1 VAVTERHEP
10 DGLTIASGA
19 YVVRTRLQGDGSQ
32 QLWLATHVATGS
44 LAVAAVDY
52 QFSRNTVEMVR
63 ARVEP
68 DGDGV
73 PLLDYIGPLDP
84 NDNPDYRS
92 YWALVER
99 APGTW
104 LPNIVTPHDPQLAVG
119 VAAGL
124 GESAAAILKSLCA
137 RGPVPTVIRPELMW
151 AMRDR
156 ERAVVTAVSTRAPGL
171 FSLSR
176 EDAATYPVFATRY
189 EAPELRAGAS
199 ATPSAAVYSLGL
211 MVAEW
216 ATGQGYA
223 KAIYR
228 DYGRQPRDLALAM
241 ELPAALESAIRAAI
255 DPDPANRPS
264 LTQFGDELARFA

>member
-1 VAVTERHEP
+1 MTERHEP

-73 PLLDYIGPLDP
+73 PVLDYIGPLDP
-84 NDNPDYRS
+84 NDNRDYQS

-104 LPNIVTPHDPQLAVG
+104 LPNVVTPHDRQAAVA

-124 GESAAAILKSLCA
+124 GQSAAAIVDSRCA
-137 RGPVPTVIRPELMW
+137 RGPVPTAIRPELMW
-151 AMRDR
+151 AIRDG
-156 ERAVVTAVSTRAPGL
+156 ERAAVTAVSTRAPAL

-176 EDAATYPVFATRY
+176 ADAVTYPVFPTRY
-189 EAPELRAGAS
+189 EAPELRAGES
-199 ATPSAAVYSLGL
+199 ATPRAVVYALGL

-216 ATGQGYA
+216 ATGHGYA
-223 KAIYR
+223 KATYS
-228 DYGRQPRDLALAM
+228 DYGRQPRDLALPM
-241 ELPAALESAIRAAI
+241 ELPVSLERAIRAAI

-264 LTQFGDELARFA
+264 LARFRDELAHFA